1 MIAWSRIG
9 LNAGDF
15 RVREKELD
23 QGADKLGSKTSVQ
36 LQRVGQGLVD
46 TSNSWISFIFPPTV
60 AAP

>member
-9 LNAGDF
+9 LNPGDF
-15 RVREKELD
+15 RVCKQKLD

-46 TSNSWISFIFPPTV
+46 TSNAWISFVFPPTV

>member
-36 LQRVGQGLVD
+36 LQRVG
-46 TSNSWISFIFPPTV
+46 
-60 AAP
+60 